1 MGVAGISKFVLIN
14 GINPEPW
21 TSPTASVGRKGGRV
35 YARMVKDRGLAVY
48 QEAVREAIVPALEQV
63 EPTDEPITLAFYLW
77 RERTRYVTKSGRTA
91 QKNAA
96 DATNMQKA
104 LEDALQGVLF
114 ENDRQVR
121 TITTHVMAQGPE
133 VEPKILIHLS
143 VHVAPPEWIDPIV
156 EYGTSIAVDDVA
168 IWDDLALE
176 GR

>member
-1 MGVAGISKFVLIN
+1 MGLGGISKFVLIN

-48 QEAVREAIVPALEQV
+48 QEAIREAIEPALEQA
-63 EPTDEPITLAFYLW
+63 EPTDEPITLVFYLW
-77 RERTRYVTKSGRTA
+77 RQRTRYVTKSGRMA

-104 LEDALQGVLF
+104 LEDALQGLLF
-114 ENDRQVR
+114 ANDRQVQA
-121 TITTHVMAQGPE
+121 ITTHVMEQGPE

-143 VHVAPPEWIDPIV
+143 AHAEPPAWIDPIV
-156 EYGTSIAVDDVA
+156 EYGTSIAINDVA
-168 IWDDLALE
+168 IWDDLTLE
-176 GR
+176 G